1 MNLLLLFVVLNIVNV
16 VLQTIRSLAT
26 VKCGKAVAAV
36 VNAVAYGLYT
46 VVIVYTACDLPLW
59 EKVAVVGGSN
69 LIGVYVVKALEERAQ
84 KDKIWLISAVLHN
97 GNKCYSLMAELI
109 EMDIDFT
116 TYAVGD
122 YVKFEIFSKT
132 QDESRRIKK
141 ILDLNNAKY
150 FATETKALS

>member
-1 MNLLLLFVVLNIVNV
+1 MNLLLLFIILNIVNV
-16 VLQTIRSLAT
+16 VLQTVRSLAT
-26 VKCGKAVAAV
+26 VKCGKAVAAI

-59 EKVAVVGGSN
+59 EKVAIVGGSN

-84 KDKIWLISAVLHN
+84 KDKIWLISAVLRN
-97 GNKCYSLMAELI
+97 GSKCYRLMNELSEI
-109 EMDIDFT
+109 GLDFT
-116 TYAVGD
+116 TYVVGD